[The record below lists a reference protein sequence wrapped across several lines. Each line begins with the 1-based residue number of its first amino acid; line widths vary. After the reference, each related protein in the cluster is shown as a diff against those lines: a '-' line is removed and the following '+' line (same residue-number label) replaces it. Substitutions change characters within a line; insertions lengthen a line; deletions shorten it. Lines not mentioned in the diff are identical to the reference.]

1 MTPKKPAAPG
11 TPIDLKKLQA
21 LVRKNAAKA
30 AKSTEDANPKDRK
43 FDRTL
48 ARHSVDEEE
57 RERFFKE
64 MQKREF

>member
-1 MTPKKPAAPG
+1 MS
-11 TPIDLKKLQA
+11 PIDMKKLQA
-21 LVRKNAAKA
+21 LAKRNAEKA
-30 AKSTEDANPKDRK
+30 AKESTDANRKDRR

-48 ARHSVDEEE
+48 QKHSTDEEE

>member
-1 MTPKKPAAPG
+1 M
-11 TPIDLKKLQA
+11 IDIKKLAA
-21 LVRKNAAKA
+21 LAKRNAEKA
-30 AKSTEDANPKDRK
+30 AKEVTDANKKDRR

-48 ARHSVDEEE
+48 QKHSTDEEE

>member
-1 MTPKKPAAPG
+1 MS
-11 TPIDLKKLQA
+11 PIDIKKLQA
-21 LVRKNAAKA
+21 LVKRNAEKA
-30 AKSTEDANPKDRK
+30 AKESSDANKKDRR

-48 ARHSVDEEE
+48 QKHSTDEEE

>member
-1 MTPKKPAAPG
+1 MTRKPPAKPG
-11 TPIDLKKLQA
+11 TPIDLKKLEA

-30 AKSTEDANPKDRK
+30 AKSAEDANPRDRR

-48 ARHSVDEEE
+48 PRHSVGEEE